1 MPPYPLNIDKAVET
15 SVNSSWEQVRMNLK
29 SLIINPEG
37 GVCASQ
43 KKFSLLYFSFF
54 FLNCYFSRLWSSF
67 HYDFFF
73 AERVLRNHSYDKD
86 LMFLILLY
94 IYIIFK
100 HIFMLK

>member
-54 FLNCYFSRLWSSF
+54 LIVIFRGCGLVSIMTFFSQKGCC
-67 HYDFFF
+67 
-73 AERVLRNHSYDKD
+73 EII
-86 LMFLILLY
+86 LMTKI
-94 IYIIFK
+94 
-100 HIFMLK
+100 